1 MWSVVDAMRASL
13 GLAVSGPSETVALEV
28 ALGRVLAADVV
39 AAHDVPPWDNS
50 AMDGYAVVAADLA
63 GSARLRILETV
74 AAGCLPERR
83 VETGTC
89 SLVMTG
95 APMPQGA
102 DAVVPV
108 EDSDRATS
116 GEVQLRGTATP
127 GRYVRRRAGDLRAG
141 DVILPR
147 GATLTAA
154 GLGLCASQ
162 GMTSVAVAR
171 RPVVAI
177 LNTGDEVVRPGAPR
191 TGAQIYSSNHITLRA
206 LVEQA
211 GGVAVDLGQVGDDVP
226 ELERAA
232 KAGLAH
238 DVLITTGGVSA
249 GLFDHMRGVLERLG
263 VRVEVYKIRIKPGMP
278 VVIGVH
284 SSGEHQTAVF
294 GLPGNPVSCMVSFE
308 LFVRPMLR
316 AILGDPRPWPGT
328 LPAVMGH
335 DLRSAPGRARF
346 ERVTLRREGRILVA
360 ATTGDQSSGV
370 LRSMAASDGLVLL
383 GPEQDGFSA
392 GDLVDVLPLNLSF
405 LQGAGPGFS
414 V

>member
-13 GLAVSGPSETVALEV
+13 GLAVSRPPETVTLA
-28 ALGRVLAADVV
+28 AAAGRVLAADVV

-50 AMDGYAVVAADLA
+50 AMDGYAVRAADA
-63 GSARLRILETV
+63 VDGARLRILETI
-74 AAGCLPERR
+74 AAGTLPRAR
-83 VETGTC
+83 VERGAC

-95 APMPQGA
+95 APMPEGA

-108 EDSDRATS
+108 EDSDRAIS
-116 GEVQLRGTATP
+116 GEVLLRGHSAP
-127 GRYVRRRAGDLRAG
+127 GRYVRRRGGDLRAG
-141 DVILPR
+141 DVILRR
-147 GATLTAA
+147 GGTLTAA

-162 GMTSVAVAR
+162 GMVSVEVAR

-177 LNTGDEVVRPGAPR
+177 LNTGDEVVRPGQPR

-211 GGVAVDLGQVGDDVP
+211 GAVAVDLGQVGDDVLA
-226 ELERAA
+226 LERAA
-232 KAGLAH
+232 KEGLGH
-238 DVLITTGGVSA
+238 DVLVTTGGVSA
-249 GLFDHMRGVLERLG
+249 GLFDHMRGVLEGLG

-278 VVIGVH
+278 VVIGVY
-284 SSGEHQTAVF
+284 SSGGHQAAVF

-316 AILGDPRPWPGT
+316 AALGDPRPWPGT

-346 ERVTLRREGRILVA
+346 ERVSLRRDGRVLVA
-360 ATTGDQSSGV
+360 STTGDQSSGV
-370 LRSMAASDGLVLL
+370 LRSMAASDGLLL
-383 GPEQDGFSA
+383 LSPEQDGFEA
-392 GDLVDVLPLNLSF
+392 GAEVEVLPLSLSF
-405 LQGAGPGFS
+405 LQGATPGFS
-414 V
+414 A